1 MQCTNRNR
9 NGTGHRGHNALDYTM
24 RNMTRDETSFAA
36 ERFATLTEVAAPF
49 TEVGVTDLEQ
59 LKRRLLQEVLKT
71 VVNTALSTP
80 LRRAANEAAALAW
93 LESEPMLVF
102 PTLFE
107 EKARLARR
115 QTHKQLLV
123 RARSAGIVAEA
134 A

>member
-1 MQCTNRNR
+1 MQCTNRNK
-9 NGTGHRGHNALDYTM
+9 NGTDHRGQNVLDYSM
-24 RNMTRDETSFAA
+24 RIKTKNETSSAA
-36 ERFATLTEVAAPF
+36 ERFATMTEPAAPF

-71 VVNTALSTP
+71 VVNSALSTP

-93 LESEPMLVF
+93 LESEPILVF

-107 EKARLARR
+107 EKARVAR
-115 QTHKQLLV
+115 QQAHKQQLV
-123 RARSAGIVAEA
+123 RARSASMVAEA